1 MVAVGLALVFASFAL
16 IVLVQR
22 TMERNVASAARLRAN
37 DLVASLEA
45 GQALPNLSNRDD
57 DVFVQIVDEDGDVLA
72 ASPTLEGDPVV
83 AQLAAGDTVVVH
95 RPPIGDDDPFVVAA
109 EEARTSNG
117 SLTVLVG
124 RNLDLVRETIA
135 SVRHT
140 LFVAVPLLLLIV
152 AFTTWKV
159 TGRSLRPVEN
169 MRKEVSAISQAD
181 LHRRLETPHGD
192 DEVSRLARTLNGML
206 ERLDVAHRREQQLV
220 SDAAHELRNPIA
232 AIRHLT
238 EVALAHPDR
247 TSLETLAAEIL
258 AEDLRLQDLAEGLL
272 LLARADEHA
281 LEMSAVPIDLDDL
294 VLEEARRLK
303 LTPSLRVQTTG
314 VGPARTTGDRAH
326 LKRVV
331 QNLADNAARHASST
345 VGFSVQDIGEQVRL
359 TVDDDG
365 PGVPLASRALIF
377 ERFARLDQARD
388 REHRGAGL
396 GLAIVEEIV
405 SAHGGRVAI
414 GESPLGGARF
424 EVFLPRG
431 S

>member
-1 MVAVGLALVFASFAL
+1 
-16 IVLVQR
+16 
-22 TMERNVASAARLRAN
+22 
-37 DLVASLEA
+37 
-45 GQALPNLSNRDD
+45 
-57 DVFVQIVDEDGDVLA
+57 
-72 ASPTLEGDPVV
+72 
-83 AQLAAGDTVVVH
+83 
-95 RPPIGDDDPFVVAA
+95 
-109 EEARTSNG
+109 
-117 SLTVLVG
+117 
-124 RNLDLVRETIA
+124 
-135 SVRHT
+135 
-140 LFVAVPLLLLIV
+140 
-152 AFTTWKV
+152 
-159 TGRSLRPVEN
+159 

-181 LHRRLETPHGD
+181 LHRRLEAPHGD

-238 EVALAHPDR
+238 EVALAHPEG
-247 TSLETLAAEIL
+247 TTLEALAAEIL

-272 LLARADEHA
+272 LLARADEFA

-314 VGPARTTGDRAH
+314 VGPARTTGDRSH

-365 PGVPLASRALIF
+365 PGVPVAVAGPHLREVRPPRSGQGSG
-377 ERFARLDQARD
+377 ARRRGARARD
-388 REHRGAGL
+388 RGRDRFGSRRAGCRRRVSPWRGQVRGVPAAGIL
-396 GLAIVEEIV
+396 IFGFRFP
-405 SAHGGRVAI
+405 SGGF
-414 GESPLGGARF
+414 P
-424 EVFLPRG
+424 
-431 S
+431 